1 MILKTLPNKIVLAAL
16 ISYSGILWLN
26 LQHEFVYTRSAIQ
39 FPPVSNW
46 LRDAMIVLIPVMLAV
61 WIGIGLTQWVIDRF
75 GRRLSSSTQSMLAA
89 AILGGVTSL
98 SIILIEANRVFQ
110 TGIGSDFIFLANIC
124 GRIYPN
130 GNPMLSLLRWLFPIT
145 QAFRLHILLQDWF
158 NLALINLAITLLLVI
173 VFEGFGRTRNS
184 FDLETL

>member
-1 MILKTLPNKIVLAAL
+1 MILKTLPKKIVLAAL

-110 TGIGSDFIFLANIC
+110 TGIGTSVEHQH
-124 GRIYPN
+124 
-130 GNPMLSLLRWLFPIT
+130 W
-145 QAFRLHILLQDWF
+145 
-158 NLALINLAITLLLVI
+158 
-173 VFEGFGRTRNS
+173 
-184 FDLETL
+184 